1 MEGCLPFWG
10 IHWVAPRW
18 CSLFWSSPTW
28 RHPPGRR
35 WGTGT
40 RCPHRSSRPAV
51 FPHMNSADQCC
62 EPGMIY
68 SGSNSDL
75 SSGSDL
81 NYFKNIRKFKKKN
94 QPTTFNEHSAVF
106 SVQLSKK
113 EVPIKLPNI
122 LITGILFLFRLD
134 PDPKQIIPDP
144 DPGKSFGSNRI
155 RIHNT
160 GMDVESSVAEPEP
173 DFLAGTGAGEK
184 APAPG
189 CCCLA

>member
-106 SVQLSKK
+106 SVQLMQW
-113 EVPIKLPNI
+113 INFWL
-122 LITGILFLFRLD
+122 LIFFFSFSFYLD
-134 PDPKQIIPDP
+134 PDPKQILTDP
-144 DPGKSFGSNRI
+144 DWQPCFY
-155 RIHNT
+155 
-160 GMDVESSVAEPEP
+160 
-173 DFLAGTGAGEK
+173 
-184 APAPG
+184 
-189 CCCLA
+189 